1 MATTHHAKYKQHL
14 ATWRI
19 GNIDESPDPPLDI
32 SEVIDLLLKASSIPN
47 FREYILIYVTGIFE
61 GEYPGHEGEQVQTIS
76 YLWHNMNNR
85 TGAVGQAQEIDSKY
99 HPIGV
104 RLPTKNE
111 GAKEWVNF
119 RANFDGHNWL
129 EVWQIEIA
137 DY

>member
-1 MATTHHAKYKQHL
+1 MPATHHSAYKSHL

-19 GNIDESPDPPLDI
+19 GTVDEAPDPPLEI
-32 SEVIDLLLKASSIPN
+32 EEVMDLLIKASGVPN

-61 GEYPGHEGEQVQTIS
+61 GEYPQHETEGPITLS
-76 YLWHNMNNR
+76 YLWHNVNNR
-85 TGAVGQAQEIDSKY
+85 TGAVGQAREINARFESK
-99 HPIGV
+99 
-104 RLPTKNE
+104 E